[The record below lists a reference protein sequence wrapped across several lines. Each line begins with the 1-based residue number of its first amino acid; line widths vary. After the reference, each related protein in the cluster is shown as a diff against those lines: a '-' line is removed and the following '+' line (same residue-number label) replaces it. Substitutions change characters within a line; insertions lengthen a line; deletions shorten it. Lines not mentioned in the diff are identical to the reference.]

1 MSRVKQEIDRTQ
13 AGGRIA
19 GNCTYTGPA
28 ERFQNQLGHFL
39 KTNEKISSYCQFALD
54 SKVEIDWELVNKK

>member
-19 GNCTYTGPA
+19 GNCTYSGPP
-28 ERFQNQLGHFL
+28 ERFQNYLDI
-39 KTNEKISSYCQFALD
+39 KTYISGKV
-54 SKVEIDWELVNKK
+54 SKLN